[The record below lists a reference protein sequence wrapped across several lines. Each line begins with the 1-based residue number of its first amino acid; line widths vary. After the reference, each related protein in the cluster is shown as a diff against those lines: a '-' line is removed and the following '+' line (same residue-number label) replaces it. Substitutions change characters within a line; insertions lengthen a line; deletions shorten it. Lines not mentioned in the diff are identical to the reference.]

1 MPFGKGQISNM
12 KNSAPKIFEYMNS
25 KLLEIGID
33 NYGINPKSILIKSES
48 QKITQPTKIFD
59 NEKFR
64 EVEKMFE
71 EIERGPVSTEQNDA
85 DYKAEPGG
93 GLAFDFKDDFMPNFY
108 DVKDN
113 EIELLEKMYGKDFME
128 GYNKLTDRE
137 KESILK
143 CLK

>member
-1 MPFGKGQISNM
+1 MDKETKAKQAIRNVYIKTFGN
-12 KNSAPKIFEYMNS
+12 
-25 KLLEIGID
+25 
-33 NYGINPKSILIKSES
+33 
-48 QKITQPTKIFD
+48 
-59 NEKFR
+59 
-64 EVEKMFE
+64 
-71 EIERGPVSTEQNDA
+71 QNDA

-113 EIELLEKMYGKDFME
+113 EVELLEKMYGKDFME